1 MPDRPNILVVA
12 MGHGGLA
19 PLLRELDGGL
29 QRRGFDS
36 LVWAMGGGDGGL
48 ELLRA
53 EGLRAYT
60 PLRDHQ
66 ILHFL
71 DELPEQGYSPEHPRM
86 QFYRAFEQ
94 GASPEARIG
103 CEGLI
108 LIARWGMLIREQAM
122 ELLDLMQPAAM
133 LVQSGIRLVEGALA
147 DLARERG
154 IPLLFLEKGA
164 FPSTVLVDEKGV
176 GPLSLYGDEQRW
188 ENASR
193 ELTTEAQAGL
203 DAFRSRFRAQGASA
217 WEQPEGGDDLRARL
231 GLDANQRILFVP
243 GQVRHDANTVLYSPC
258 YPNNES
264 FLRHLLAASEGLD
277 LFVVAKP
284 HPKESRDEGH
294 LADLLKGRGAWLPD
308 LNVHDALD
316 AADLVACLN
325 STVGLEALLYGK
337 PVICGARA
345 FWAGKGFTFDLLDD
359 GPQPALREFL
369 GEAAA
374 PESKL
379 LDPFLY
385 HLLSEGSYGEPAG
398 PWPNMDALA
407 ARLAGMALP
416 GSGNTEAACQMM
428 AEAETAALEREISL
442 PADPRL
448 LGLLPFFE

>member
-1 MPDRPNILVVA
+1 MPDCPNILIA
-12 MGHGGLA
+12 GMGHGGLA
-19 PLLRELDGGL
+19 PLLREFDRGL
-29 QRRGFDS
+29 QDRGFRS
-36 LVWAMGGGDGGL
+36 IVWAMGGGDCGL
-48 ELLRA
+48 ELLRD
-53 EGLRAYT
+53 EGLWAYT

-94 GASPEARIG
+94 GASPEAQIG

-108 LIARWGMLIREQAM
+108 LIARWGMLIRKQAM
-122 ELLDLMQPAAM
+122 ELLDVMQPAAM
-133 LVQSGIRLVEGALA
+133 LVQSGIRLVEGILA

-164 FPSTVLVDEKGV
+164 FPSTVLVDDQGV
-176 GPLSLYGDEQRW
+176 GPLSLYGDALRWDNAGRKLSADEQ
-188 ENASR
+188 A
-193 ELTTEAQAGL
+193 TL
-203 DAFRSRFRAQGASA
+203 DAFRTRFRSQRASA
-217 WEQPEGGDDLRARL
+217 WEQPKAADDLRARL
-231 GLDANQRILFVP
+231 GLSKNQGILFVP

-258 YPNNES
+258 YPDNES

-277 LFVVAKP
+277 LFVLAKP

-294 LADLLKGRGAWLPD
+294 LAALLKGRGAWLPE
-308 LNVHDALD
+308 LNVHDALE
-316 AADLVACLN
+316 ACNLVACLN
-325 STVGLEALLYGK
+325 STVGLEALLYDK

-359 GPQPALREFL
+359 APQPALREFL
-369 GEAAA
+369 NEAPA
-374 PESKL
+374 PEAKL

-398 PWPNMDALA
+398 PWSNMDALA
-407 ARLAGMALP
+407 ARLAAMALP
-416 GSGNTEAACQMM
+416 KPGNTEAACQWM
-428 AEAETAALEREISL
+428 AQAETAALEREL
-442 PADPRL
+442 RNPADPQL